1 MSLDVFRAVVKG
13 YSDRLL
19 DMQILSVQTGYWAAY
34 YVGSKH
40 TKKPK
45 DVAASMLQAH
55 MKSED
60 RQQKVAVSAPAPAAD
75 VDTFLAREARFKA
88 KLGR

>member
-1 MSLDVFRAVVKG
+1 MSLDVFQAVVKG

-19 DMQILSVQTGYWAAY
+19 DMQILGVQSGYWAAY

-40 TKKPK
+40 PKLPK
-45 DVAASMLQAH
+45 DVAASMLRAH
-55 MKSED
+55 KKSES
-60 RQQKVAVSAPAPAAD
+60 QQKTVAVSTPAPAAD

>member
-1 MSLDVFRAVVKG
+1 MSLDMFQAVVSG

-34 YVGSKH
+34 YVGSKR
-40 TKKPK
+40 PK
-45 DVAASMLQAH
+45 LPRDVAASMLRAH
-55 MKSED
+55 KKSKS
-60 RQQKVAVSAPAPAAD
+60 QQKTVAVSTPASAAD

>member
-1 MSLDVFRAVVKG
+1 MFQAVVKG

-19 DMQILSVQTGYWAAY
+19 DMQILSVQSGYWAAY
-34 YVGSKH
+34 YIGSKH
-40 TKKPK
+40 PKKPK
-45 DVAASMLQAH
+45 DVAASMLQVY
-55 MKSED
+55 KQSESK
-60 RQQKVAVSAPAPAAD
+60 QQGVTVATPAPAVD

>member
-1 MSLDVFRAVVKG
+1 MSLDVFQAVVRG

-19 DMQILSVQTGYWAAY
+19 DMQILSVQSGYWAAY
-34 YVGSKH
+34 YIGSKH
-40 TKKPK
+40 PKKPK
-45 DVAASMLQAH
+45 DVAASMLRAH
-55 MKSED
+55 VKSED
-60 RQQKVAVSAPAPAAD
+60 KQQNVAVSTPAPAVD

>member
-1 MSLDVFRAVVKG
+1 MSLDVFQAVVSG

-34 YVGSKH
+34 YVGSKRP
-40 TKKPK
+40 KLPK
-45 DVAASMLQAH
+45 DVAASMLRAH
-55 MKSED
+55 KKSE
-60 RQQKVAVSAPAPAAD
+60 RQKKAVAVSTPAPAAD

>member
-1 MSLDVFRAVVKG
+1 MLQAVAKG

-19 DMQILSVQTGYWAAY
+19 DMQILGVQSGYWAAY
-34 YVGSKH
+34 YVMSKH
-40 TKKPK
+40 PKMPK
-45 DVAASMLQAH
+45 DVAASMLRAH
-55 MKSED
+55 KKSESK
-60 RQQKVAVSAPAPAAD
+60 QQNVAVSTPAPAVD